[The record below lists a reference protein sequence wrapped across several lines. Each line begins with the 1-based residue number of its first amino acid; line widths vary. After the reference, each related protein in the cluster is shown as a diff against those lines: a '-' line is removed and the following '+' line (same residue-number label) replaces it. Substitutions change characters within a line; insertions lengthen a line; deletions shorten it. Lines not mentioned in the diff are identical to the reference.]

1 MVYSRTIIIVI
12 GHILII
18 TLSGLA
24 IKAFTPPLQSLMA
37 VGIFIFQVIIF
48 FYFLMICP
56 LLNSSFSKLKL
67 KELCS
72 KPALT
77 RPKSFE
83 ILNLFL

>member
-1 MVYSRTIIIVI
+1 MDTYRNECNKKEKIQPRQYIFILVWKVMVYSRTIIIVI

-48 FYFLMICP
+48 FIF
-56 LLNSSFSKLKL
+56 
-67 KELCS
+67 
-72 KPALT
+72 
-77 RPKSFE
+77 
-83 ILNLFL
+83 